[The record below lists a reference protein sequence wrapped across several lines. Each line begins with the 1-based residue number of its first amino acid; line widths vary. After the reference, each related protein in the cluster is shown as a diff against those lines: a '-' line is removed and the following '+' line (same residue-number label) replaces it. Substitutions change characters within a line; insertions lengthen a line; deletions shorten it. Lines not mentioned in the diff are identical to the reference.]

1 MSNAANESLKP
12 LAAADPE
19 ACVEAL
25 RAIASAGKADEPVL
39 RRVAKLLKDE
49 QTIVRAAA
57 IDCLAALAPRDP
69 RVVNACIQGL
79 QAEHR
84 NVQFASQQAL
94 TKAGPAA
101 IPLLVELAKEGRKS
115 VRVATL
121 IAVLAIGDP
130 AVPALVATLAKQ
142 DERGRQAACELLAMF
157 ATRGK
162 PALPA
167 LRKLLL
173 DDPHQGVQRAAAA
186 AILAIDPPPAPAP
199 RSGDSREGGAAT
211 DGP

>member
-1 MSNAANESLKP
+1 MSEAADESLKP

-25 RAIASAGKADEPVL
+25 RAIASAGKTDEPVL

-49 QTIVRAAA
+49 QAIVRAAA

-69 RVVNACIQGL
+69 RVVNACIKGL
-79 QAEHR
+79 QEEQR

-101 IPLLVELAKEGRKS
+101 IPLLVDLAKEGRKS

-157 ATRGK
+157 AARGK

-167 LRKLLL
+167 LKKLLL
-173 DDPHQGVQRAAAA
+173 EDAVPGVQRAAGA
-186 AILAIDPPPAPAP
+186 AILAIDPPT
-199 RSGDSREGGAAT
+199 DAAKN
-211 DGP
+211 